1 MEYPTFSKYR
11 KLNRCITPGGYRSG
25 NVVFPRYGET
35 DLYMTRYNQL
45 MRYNQGINIEAKVY
59 EELLNS
65 GMGPW

>member
-1 MEYPTFSKYR
+1 MEHPTYSKYG
-11 KLNRCITPGGYRSG
+11 KLNRCYTSEGYRSG

-35 DLYMTRYNQL
+35 DLYVARYNQL
-45 MRYNQGINIEAKVY
+45 MKYNQAMNVEAKVY